1 MLTGRRVAG
10 AFQLL
15 FASILLLTT
24 VPPSKAQV
32 GYNFVPV
39 TPCRIADTRGA
50 IGPLG
55 GPTAAGGS
63 TRSFLI
69 PASSCGIPLTAAAYS
84 LNVTVIPQQTL
95 GYLTIWPTGAQ
106 QPTVST
112 LNSID
117 GRIKANAAIVPAGAG
132 GAVSV
137 YVTDSTDVIL
147 DINGYFLPPAAA
159 PFALAFYP
167 VSPCRLVD
175 TRSAPG
181 ALAGPT
187 MNAGQTRTFPVLSGS
202 CNIPSSAQAYSL
214 NFTAV
219 PQGPLG
225 YLAVWPAGEP
235 QPPVSTL
242 NALTGEVTANAAI
255 VPAGSGGSID
265 AFVTNNADLIVDING
280 YFAPPS
286 SEGLSFYPMTPCRVI
301 DSRAIGS
308 GQPFSGMLNVSVNGG
323 ACGAMPSAQAFTLNA
338 TVVPS
343 VDLGY
348 LTVWPQGTAQ
358 PLVSTLNAGDGAI
371 TSNMAIVP
379 TNNGSISAFATDPTQ
394 LICDISGYFALYNG
408 IAGPVITS
416 ISPYSVSINSPDTVV
431 TIHGY
436 GFTGATTVEVNG
448 NAVNV
453 IGWNPNFVLFKL
465 PASYLTS
472 VGYLSVTAANPG
484 PALSNSV
491 IIGVILT
498 PAPTLTSI
506 SPTSAAV
513 GGPSLTLDVYGSNFA
528 ATSVVQWNG
537 AARPTTFVNSG
548 VLTATIFATDIQSL
562 GTSAVTVFSPAPG
575 GGLSA
580 AVPFATFVGL
590 QANDLVYSPST
601 QLLYASV
608 PSAGGSVFG
617 NSIVPIDPNTGTLGT
632 PIFVGS
638 EPGRMALS
646 SDGGTI
652 WVALTGAAVVR
663 EVNLQTQT
671 AGLQFGLGGGT
682 GLYNPPSNAQT
693 LAVMPG
699 HPNTVAVA
707 APGTGAYTSQVTIYD
722 SGVARANAANGAV
735 QCCSGVTGLA
745 FDPTGTYLYEA
756 GNGYGVATVNSTG
769 ITSATSLNAGVSSND
784 LHVDSGRA
792 YLTDGVI
799 LDANL
804 GTQLGVFSVG
814 PGQDAMGPVT
824 ADSTVGE
831 GFVLVN
837 PNFVG
842 AQIDV
847 YSLSTFVLNGSISL
861 PGISGNVQTDSL
873 TRWSQDGLA
882 FAAGGQVYILRSKL
896 VRDLSSSLADLSV
909 AASAPA
915 SGTTGT
921 NLTYGLTISNA
932 GPLAATPATLT
943 DDIPSGSTLQSVT
956 TSQGTCSGATIVYC
970 DLGNLNSGSS
980 ATVQI
985 TVTPLSAGTLTNTA
999 SVTAPQGDPN
1009 TANNSAVSTTT
1020 VTGST
1025 YSSTPAITSIS
1036 PAFVQAGSSSFTLT
1050 VNGSGFASNSTV
1062 QFNSAALPTTF
1073 VNASQ
1078 LTATVGASSV
1088 SSLGWAWINVT
1099 TPLPGGGTTS
1109 NVPLTV
1115 YQVVSLDVNRMNFD
1129 PYTRKLYA
1137 TLPSTATQVTGNSL
1151 VAIDPVTGSIGT
1163 PLNVGSEPNP
1173 LSESSDGNRLYI
1185 GLGGSESLTFVN
1197 LPALTQ
1203 GPVFPI
1209 DVGTGQGSQVAARDL
1224 AVAPGNDNLLAIDT
1238 GSYSGIG
1245 LFDISG
1251 STGTMRPT
1259 LSGPYTGSSL
1269 AFANGSTL
1277 YSYDSDTSG
1286 EEFRIWTVTSTGLT
1300 LNNNTGYTFNG
1311 IGGYNGAYKL
1321 DNGLVYGFSG
1331 GAVNP
1336 TTTPPTQLGEFEVS
1350 AAEGSN
1356 QTVEGSGVAP
1366 DLALGRVFFLGET
1379 VAGTANPVL
1388 LSYDSSRYL
1397 LLNTQQFT
1405 GAAEG
1410 MDLLRWGRD
1419 GLAWH
1424 TSTSGAF
1431 GNSTPGSGQ
1440 VFLMRGP
1447 FVLPEWST
1455 VNPTP
1460 GLVSVSPS
1468 SAATGSG
1475 NLTLTVTGTN
1485 FVPGAVLLWNGAERS
1500 TTFVDSAHLTVAI
1513 PASDVSQS
1521 GTANLVVNNPGASN
1535 SSSTSFNIQ

>member
-15 FASILLLTT
+15 FASILLLAAA
-24 VPPSKAQV
+24 PPSKAQV

-50 IGPLG
+50 TGPLG
-55 GPTAAGGS
+55 GPTPAGGS

-69 PASSCGIPLTAAAYS
+69 PGPSCGIPLTAAAYS

-95 GYLTIWPTGAQ
+95 GYLTTWPTGAQ

-147 DINGYFLPPAAA
+147 DINGYFLPPATA

-167 VSPCRLVD
+167 VPPCRLVD

-187 MNAGQTRTFPVLSGS
+187 MNAGQTRSFPVLSGA
-202 CNIPSSAQAYSL
+202 CNIPSTAQAYSL

-225 YLAVWPAGEP
+225 YLAVWPAGQA
-235 QPPVSTL
+235 QPTVSTL

-280 YFAPPS
+280 YFAPPGS
-286 SEGLSFYPMTPCRVI
+286 GGLSFYPMTPCRVM

-308 GQPFSGMLNVSVNGG
+308 GQPFSGMLNVSVTGST
-323 ACGAMPSAQAFTLNA
+323 CGAMPSAQAFALNA

-416 ISPYSVSINSPDTVV
+416 ISPYSIFIDSPDTVV
-431 TIHGY
+431 TVHGY
-436 GFTGATTVEVNG
+436 GFSGATTIQVNG

-453 IGWNPNFVLFKL
+453 IGWNPSFVLFTL
-465 PASYLTS
+465 PASYLSS
-472 VGYLSVTAANPG
+472 VGYLSVTATNPG
-484 PALSNSV
+484 PILSNSV

-513 GGPSLTLDVYGSNFA
+513 GGASFTLSVYGSNFA
-528 ATSVVQWNG
+528 ETSVVQWNG

-548 VLTATIFATDIQSL
+548 VLTATILATDIQSL
-562 GTSAVTVFSPAPG
+562 GTSTVTVFSPAPG
-575 GGLSA
+575 GGLRA
-580 AVPFATFVGL
+580 AVAFATYVGL
-590 QANDLVYSPST
+590 TANDLIYSPST

-608 PSAGGSVFG
+608 PSAGGPVFG

-646 SDGGTI
+646 SDGGTL
-652 WVALTGAAVVR
+652 WVALNGAAVVR
-663 EVNLQTQT
+663 EVNLQNQT
-671 AGLQFGLGGGT
+671 AGLQFSLGGGT
-682 GLYNPPSNAQT
+682 GIYNPPLTAQA

-707 APGTGAYTSQVTIYD
+707 TPGAGAYTSQVTIYD

-735 QCCSGVTGLA
+735 QCCAGVTGLA

-756 GNGYGVATVNSTG
+756 GSGYGVATVNSTG
-769 ITSATSLNAGVSSND
+769 ITSATSLNAGVSSSND

-792 YLTDGVI
+792 YLTTGVI
-799 LDANL
+799 LDANS
-804 GTQLGVFSVG
+804 GTQLGVFSVS

-824 ADSTVGE
+824 TDSTVGE

-842 AQIDV
+842 AQINV

-873 TRWSQDGLA
+873 TRWGQDGLA

-896 VRDLSSSLADLSV
+896 VRDLSSSLADVSV
-909 AASAPA
+909 AATTPA

-932 GPLAATPATLT
+932 GPLAATPPRFPAVE
-943 DDIPSGSTLQSVT
+943 PRR
-956 TSQGTCSGATIVYC
+956 TC
-970 DLGNLNSGSS
+970 
-980 ATVQI
+980 
-985 TVTPLSAGTLTNTA
+985 
-999 SVTAPQGDPN
+999 
-1009 TANNSAVSTTT
+1009 
-1020 VTGST
+1020 
-1025 YSSTPAITSIS
+1025 
-1036 PAFVQAGSSSFTLT
+1036 
-1050 VNGSGFASNSTV
+1050 
-1062 QFNSAALPTTF
+1062 
-1073 VNASQ
+1073 
-1078 LTATVGASSV
+1078 
-1088 SSLGWAWINVT
+1088 
-1099 TPLPGGGTTS
+1099 
-1109 NVPLTV
+1109 
-1115 YQVVSLDVNRMNFD
+1115 R
-1129 PYTRKLYA
+1129 
-1137 TLPSTATQVTGNSL
+1137 
-1151 VAIDPVTGSIGT
+1151 
-1163 PLNVGSEPNP
+1163 
-1173 LSESSDGNRLYI
+1173 
-1185 GLGGSESLTFVN
+1185 
-1197 LPALTQ
+1197 
-1203 GPVFPI
+1203 
-1209 DVGTGQGSQVAARDL
+1209 
-1224 AVAPGNDNLLAIDT
+1224 
-1238 GSYSGIG
+1238 
-1245 LFDISG
+1245 
-1251 STGTMRPT
+1251 
-1259 LSGPYTGSSL
+1259 
-1269 AFANGSTL
+1269 
-1277 YSYDSDTSG
+1277 
-1286 EEFRIWTVTSTGLT
+1286 
-1300 LNNNTGYTFNG
+1300 
-1311 IGGYNGAYKL
+1311 
-1321 DNGLVYGFSG
+1321 
-1331 GAVNP
+1331 
-1336 TTTPPTQLGEFEVS
+1336 
-1350 AAEGSN
+1350 
-1356 QTVEGSGVAP
+1356 
-1366 DLALGRVFFLGET
+1366 
-1379 VAGTANPVL
+1379 
-1388 LSYDSSRYL
+1388 
-1397 LLNTQQFT
+1397 
-1405 GAAEG
+1405 
-1410 MDLLRWGRD
+1410 
-1419 GLAWH
+1419 
-1424 TSTSGAF
+1424 
-1431 GNSTPGSGQ
+1431 
-1440 VFLMRGP
+1440 
-1447 FVLPEWST
+1447 
-1455 VNPTP
+1455 
-1460 GLVSVSPS
+1460 
-1468 SAATGSG
+1468 
-1475 NLTLTVTGTN
+1475 
-1485 FVPGAVLLWNGAERS
+1485 
-1500 TTFVDSAHLTVAI
+1500 
-1513 PASDVSQS
+1513 
-1521 GTANLVVNNPGASN
+1521 
-1535 SSSTSFNIQ
+1535 